1 MADDI
6 PPRNT
11 EDMNKFKLQ
20 KVTSKSDWHAYHD
33 IRRNELFDN
42 SQNYNENHAD
52 EFKPE
57 NTPMLMFMDGE
68 LVATVRLDKADD
80 NNIIIRLVA
89 VRRDLQGKGV
99 GKELMNLIIEYA
111 KVTGICKIFVNARD
125 TALGYY
131 EKFGFTEDA
140 WDPSELVGI
149 AHDSIQMSLEV

>member
-1 MADDI
+1 
-6 PPRNT
+6 
-11 EDMNKFKLQ
+11 MNKFKLQ
-20 KVTSKSDWHAYHD
+20 KVTSKSDWRAYHD
-33 IRRNELFDN
+33 IRRKELFDN
-42 SQNYNENHAD
+42 SPTYNENHAD

-57 NTPMLMFMDGE
+57 NIPMLMFMDGE
-68 LVATVRLDKADD
+68 PVATVRLDKTGD

-99 GKELMNLIIEYA
+99 GKELMNLIIEHT
-111 KVTGICKIFVNARD
+111 KMTGVRKILVNARD

-131 EKFGFTEDA
+131 EKFSFTEEA